1 MFNPIPKILNT
12 WEADTHVCHQDW
24 RSSPQKT
31 AVMRTKMTATMTMEL
46 RIVKEG
52 KRPAPLAVT
61 LTSMTRCILEG
72 SLAMR
77 PVEQSKL
84 DVDHSV
90 ARTAKYDQVWNVM
103 QRLWTVYLAFCILI
117 W

>member
-1 MFNPIPKILNT
+1 
-12 WEADTHVCHQDW
+12 
-24 RSSPQKT
+24 
-31 AVMRTKMTATMTMEL
+31 MTATMTMEL

-77 PVEQSKL
+77 PLEQSKL
-84 DVDHSV
+84 DVGHSV
-90 ARTAKYDQVWNVM
+90 ALTAKYDQVCNVTINVM
-103 QRLWTVYLAFCILI
+103 QRSWTVYLVLI